1 MVKVDP
7 KLKSDSASS
16 FDSRNLTEV
25 SETWPIRDQEL
36 LDMYVKEAM
45 HFSPIIL
52 EDLEKLT
59 ASSLIKEVGS
69 GIGMLS
75 LLVGDKD
82 FQVVSFE
89 PESAGFSIMKKFR
102 SALISVW
109 LGAGKSRVEW
119 IDQRYSAPTSNAGM
133 ADFIFAVNVIEHAP
147 LWRELIAEIIESEK
161 PDARLRLIY
170 PNYIYPYEPHFQIPT
185 LFSKR
190 ITRWAMAK
198 RIEASAIT
206 DPGAFWD
213 DLSWPTGGQI
223 ARQCRKIG
231 YDCSF
236 SRRALL
242 SYLERFQHDE
252 SFRERKGKLFTVGV
266 KVFFPLLTHLMNW
279 IPGRYLPVIDVTI
292 SRRQIINPRN

>member
-1 MVKVDP
+1 MDKVDP
-7 KLKSDSASS
+7 KLESDSALP
-16 FDSRNLTEV
+16 FHPCNLTEV
-25 SETWPIRDQEL
+25 TDSWPIRDQEL
-36 LDMYVKEAM
+36 LGMYVKEAM
-45 HFSPIIL
+45 HFSTIIL

-59 ASSLIKEVGS
+59 TSSLIKEVGS

-102 SALISVW
+102 SALTSVW
-109 LGAGKSRVEW
+109 LGTGRARVEW
-119 IDQRYSAPTSNAGM
+119 IDHQYSAPTSSTDM
-133 ADFIFAVNVIEHAP
+133 ADFIFAINVVEHAP
-147 LWRELIAEIIESEK
+147 LWRELITEIVESEK

-190 ITRWAMAK
+190 VTRHAMAK

-206 DPGAFWD
+206 DPSAFWD
-213 DLSWPTGGQI
+213 DLSWPTGGQV
-223 ARQCRKIG
+223 AKHCRKNG

-236 SRRALL
+236 SRQALL

-252 SFRERKGKLFTVGV
+252 SFRERKGKLFTAAV
-266 KVFFPLLTHLMNW
+266 KAFFPLLTHLVNW

-292 SRRQIINPRN
+292 SRR